1 MSRISSGTGM
11 DRGEG
16 EAVPSAGVFGKAK
29 SPLTKAAAWITDRN
43 IAFVVISIGM
53 IVMLLWA
60 GAFKMTARGA
70 EVIVP
75 LVTHSPL
82 TSWQFKV
89 LGPYVGADI
98 IGGTEWTAA
107 LLFIVGYRWPKA
119 GIVGGFITTLMFF
132 TTSSMLITTP
142 GDTVVVHGIHYMND
156 LGLFL
161 FKDVIAFGASFF
173 LISAYGKR
181 AIAAEK

>member
-70 EVIVP
+70 EVILP

-181 AIAAEK
+181 AIADEK

>member
-70 EVIVP
+70 EVILP

>member
-1 MSRISSGTGM
+1 M

-70 EVIVP
+70 EVILP

>member
-1 MSRISSGTGM
+1 MSRISSGTGI

-29 SPLTKAAAWITDRN
+29 SPLTKVAAWITDRN

-70 EVIVP
+70 EVILP

>member
-1 MSRISSGTGM
+1 
-11 DRGEG
+11 
-16 EAVPSAGVFGKAK
+16 
-29 SPLTKAAAWITDRN
+29 
-43 IAFVVISIGM
+43 
-53 IVMLLWA
+53 
-60 GAFKMTARGA
+60 MTARGA
-70 EVIVP
+70 EVILP

>member
-70 EVIVP
+70 EVILP

-107 LLFIVGYRWPKA
+107 LLFIVGVGAGPFALDNRLNAPK
-119 GIVGGFITTLMFF
+119 
-132 TTSSMLITTP
+132 
-142 GDTVVVHGIHYMND
+142 
-156 LGLFL
+156 
-161 FKDVIAFGASFF
+161 K
-173 LISAYGKR
+173 K
-181 AIAAEK
+181 